1 MRTVL
6 PADEN
11 RTVYNLNVALGVV
24 RDRLTA
30 LDIEEQS
37 RLSDSRYESVNSAS
51 TVTVGYLGKPYV
63 ISFPELTVLPEGNA
77 DELPL
82 RERILVLRYLAQA
95 KGTTATNKLITYRD
109 IPGGVVY
116 FPTFSKRT
124 TDQLTRRF
132 GREPELLLEASRT
145 LGGRVIDLGDTGVV
159 INGFNRV
166 PITLVLWHG
175 DEELAPQL
183 NMLFDTNI
191 TDYLES
197 EDVTVLCEVL
207 TWKLVRYSQKF

>member
-1 MRTVL
+1 M
-6 PADEN
+6 DKE
-11 RTVYNLNVALGVV
+11 RTVYNLNVAFGIV
-24 RDRLTA
+24 RDRLA
-30 LDIEEQS
+30 AVDLEEQS
-37 RLSDSRYESVNSAS
+37 RLSDSRYESADSAI
-51 TVTVGYLGKPYV
+51 TVTVDYLGKPYV
-63 ISFPELTVLPEGNA
+63 ISFPDLTVLPEGDA

-82 RERILVLRYLAQA
+82 REKILVLRYLAQA

-116 FPTFSKRT
+116 FPTFSKRS
-124 TDQLTRRF
+124 TDQLTRQF
-132 GREPELLLEASRT
+132 GGEPELLVEASKV
-145 LGGRVIDLGDTGVV
+145 LGGRETDLGDTGVV

-175 DEELAPQL
+175 DKELAPQM

-207 TWKLVRYSQKF
+207 TWKLVRYSRKS

>member
-1 MRTVL
+1 ML
-6 PADEN
+6 PVDEN
-11 RTVYNLNVALGVV
+11 RSVYNLNVAFGIV

-30 LDIEEQS
+30 ADLEEQS
-37 RLSDSRYESVNSAS
+37 RLSDSRYESADSAIS
-51 TVTVGYLGKPYV
+51 VTVDYLGKPYV
-63 ISFPELTVLPEGNA
+63 ISFPDLTVLPEGDA

-82 RERILVLRYLAQA
+82 REKILVLRYLAQA
-95 KGTTATNKLITYRD
+95 RGTAATGKLITYRD
-109 IPGGVVY
+109 LPGGVVY

-132 GREPELLLEASRT
+132 GREPDLLVEASKVV
-145 LGGRVIDLGDTGVV
+145 GGTEIDLGDTGVV

-166 PITLVLWHG
+166 PIALVLWHG
-175 DEELAPQL
+175 DEELAPQM

-207 TWKLVRYSQKF
+207 TWKLVRYSRKS

>member
-1 MRTVL
+1 M
-6 PADEN
+6 DKE
-11 RTVYNLNVALGVV
+11 RTVYNLNVAFGIV
-24 RDRLTA
+24 RDRLA
-30 LDIEEQS
+30 AVDLEEQS
-37 RLSDSRYESVNSAS
+37 RLSDSRYESVNSGI
-51 TVTVGYLGKPYV
+51 TVTVDYLGKPYV
-63 ISFPELTVLPEGNA
+63 ISFPDLTVLPEGDAN
-77 DELPL
+77 ELPL
-82 RERILVLRYLAQA
+82 REKILVLRYLAQA

-116 FPTFSKRT
+116 FPTFSKRST
-124 TDQLTRRF
+124 AQLTRQF
-132 GREPELLLEASRT
+132 GREPELLVEASKT
-145 LGGRVIDLGDTGVV
+145 LDGRETDLGDTGVV

-175 DEELAPQL
+175 DKELAPQM

-207 TWKLVRYSQKF
+207 TWKLVRYSRKS